1 MVREAMHSLGDVN
14 YKITLVLFFLY
25 QILAHMVFVYL
36 LPEVRNHSYFFSNLR
51 VPQMTPRLNRH
62 VYYIQRAS
70 CKSTSLTKSKT
81 QKQNTYD
88 KEH

>member
-1 MVREAMHSLGDVN
+1 
-14 YKITLVLFFLY
+14 
-25 QILAHMVFVYL
+25 
-36 LPEVRNHSYFFSNLR
+36 
-51 VPQMTPRLNRH
+51 MTPRLNRH

>member
-36 LPEVRNHSYFFSNLR
+36 LPEVRNHSYFFF
-51 VPQMTPRLNRH
+51 
-62 VYYIQRAS
+62 
-70 CKSTSLTKSKT
+70 KSKGT
-81 QKQNTYD
+81 SNDTSFEPPRILYTTCFM
-88 KEH
+88 